1 MLRRVLGR
9 CGSTLNRAC
18 CGTDDQACRL
28 DAVREEAKLS
38 KDLMARIPELIEVC
52 PVAIRRLGAMRA

>member
-1 MLRRVLGR
+1 MDSRTEAFHLRALSRQL
-9 CGSTLNRAC
+9 LA
-18 CGTDDQACRL
+18 DDQACRL

-38 KDLMARIPELIEVC
+38 KDLMARIPELVEVC